1 MNEEQLRKWV
11 RDNLIVRVRS
21 NNTDY
26 DDVIKVEVFLF
37 LRGKDG
43 EEATRVDSDFV
54 YLRQPTA

>member
-11 RDNLIVRVRS
+11 KDNLIVRIRS
-21 NNTDY
+21 NKTDY
-26 DDVIKVEVFLF
+26 EEVVKIEVLLF

-43 EEATRVDSDFV
+43 EEATRIDSDFV